1 MAKKNQYTRESYNAV
16 MRAGDFDDLSKTL
29 SASNYD
35 ATFGLYDTALQ
46 QIDEFYVGLKDT
58 TRKLY
63 TNAYE
68 NAKMQSE
75 ATGTYALQQREQLAG
90 ATGLLGSRRYADQVN
105 QKFFDLSDVK
115 QDYTNKLGEQIL
127 SFEQQRQEAASSV
140 QAERAKFG
148 EYFESNV
155 AKMSEYILSRIDPN
169 VLDPATGDISASQL
183 EAQGYVKRNSD
194 GTYSTTDKFKHV
206 LAQFA
211 DSDPASVQK
220 YREEL
225 FATDK
230 DLYDFYTQYFPAAMQ
245 AAGEFSDE
253 ELAKFSDD
261 KIYANE
267 YYNEA
272 NREVYSETIARQSGN
287 AQLTSIM
294 NKATMYGTH
303 DMVDF
308 TRMSDAERIHWA
320 KSINTTTGT
329 SRIDQDLIDSAI
341 KKRSANDYVLK
352 NKTLNEWYDSG
363 KVIVAGGKTYVLDS
377 NKDQKFGASAEAADQ
392 DALLWDGSTEKLG
405 TLVYEGKVKCGD
417 TVIVNG
423 ERYLVTRADK
433 DSDNQDKGGKHAAD
447 VRLIKLREV

>member
-1 MAKKNQYTRESYNAV
+1 MAKKNQYTRESYNAI

-35 ATFGLYDTALQ
+35 STFGQYDAALQ
-46 QIDEFYVGLKDT
+46 QIDEFYVGLQDT
-58 TRKLY
+58 TRELY
-63 TNAYE
+63 ANAYE
-68 NAKMQSE
+68 TAKMQSE

-105 QKFFDLSDVK
+105 QKFFDMTDVK
-115 QDYTNKLGEQIL
+115 QDYTTKLGEQIL
-127 SFEQQRQEAASSV
+127 SLEQQRQKAAETV
-140 QAERAKFG
+140 QTERTKFG
-148 EYFESNV
+148 EYFESNI
-155 AKMSEYILSRIDPN
+155 AKMSDYILSRLDPN
-169 VLDPATGDISASQL
+169 AIDPATGEISASQL

-225 FATDK
+225 FASDK

-272 NREVYSETIARQSGN
+272 NREVYRETIARQSGN

-308 TRMSDAERIHWA
+308 TKMSDAEQIHWA

-363 KVIVAGGKTYVLDS
+363 KLIVAGGKTYVLDS

-405 TLVYEGKVKCGD
+405 TLVYEGKVQCGD

-433 DSDNQDKGGKHAAD
+433 DSDNQEKGGKHAAD

>member
-1 MAKKNQYTRESYNAV
+1 MANKNQYTRESYNAV

-35 ATFGLYDTALQ
+35 ATFGQYDTALQ
-46 QIDEFYVGLKDT
+46 QINEFYVGLQDT
-58 TRKLY
+58 TRELY
-63 TNAYE
+63 ANAYE
-68 NAKMQSE
+68 MAKMQSE

-105 QKFFDLSDVK
+105 QKFFDMTDVK
-115 QDYTNKLGEQIL
+115 QDYTSKLGEQIL
-127 SFEQQRQEAASSV
+127 NLEQQRQKAAETV
-140 QAERAKFG
+140 QTERTKFG

-155 AKMSEYILSRIDPN
+155 AKMSDYILSRLDPNAIDP
-169 VLDPATGDISASQL
+169 VTGEISASQL

-230 DLYDFYTQYFPAAMQ
+230 DLYDFYTQYFPAAIQ

-272 NREVYSETIARQSGN
+272 NREVYRETIARQSGN

-405 TLVYEGKVKCGD
+405 TLVYEGKVQCGD

-433 DSDNQDKGGKHAAD
+433 DSDNQEKGGKHAAD

>member
-1 MAKKNQYTRESYNAV
+1 MANKNQYTRESYNAV

-35 ATFGLYDTALQ
+35 ATFGQYDTALQ
-46 QIDEFYVGLKDT
+46 QINEFYVGLQDT
-58 TRKLY
+58 TRELY
-63 TNAYE
+63 ANAYE
-68 NAKMQSE
+68 TAKMQSE

-105 QKFFDLSDVK
+105 QKFFDMTDVK
-115 QDYTNKLGEQIL
+115 QDYTSKLGEQIL
-127 SFEQQRQEAASSV
+127 SLEQQRQKAAETV
-140 QAERAKFG
+140 QTERTKFG

-155 AKMSEYILSRIDPN
+155 AKMSDYILSRLDPNAIDPT
-169 VLDPATGDISASQL
+169 TGEISASQL
-183 EAQGYVKRNSD
+183 EAQGYVKRNAD

-230 DLYDFYTQYFPAAMQ
+230 DLYDFYTQYFPAAIQ

-272 NREVYSETIARQSGN
+272 NREVYRETIARQSGN
-287 AQLTSIM
+287 GQLTSIM

-405 TLVYEGKVKCGD
+405 TLVYEGKVQCGD

>member
-58 TRKLY
+58 TRELY
-63 TNAYE
+63 ANAYE
-68 NAKMQSE
+68 TAKMQSE

-115 QDYTNKLGEQIL
+115 QDYTTKLGEQIL
-127 SFEQQRQEAASSV
+127 SFEQQRQKAAETV
-140 QAERAKFG
+140 RTERTKFS

-155 AKMSEYILSRIDPN
+155 AKMSDYILSRLDPN

-225 FATDK
+225 FASDK

-272 NREVYSETIARQSGN
+272 NREVYRETIARQSGN

-433 DSDNQDKGGKHAAD
+433 DSDNQEKGGKHAAD

>member
-29 SASNYD
+29 SASNYE
-35 ATFGLYDTALQ
+35 ATYGQYDTALQ

-58 TRKLY
+58 TRQLY
-63 TNAYE
+63 TSAYE
-68 NAKMQSE
+68 TAKMQSE

-127 SFEQQRQEAASSV
+127 GLEQQRQEAASTVRS
-140 QAERAKFG
+140 ERAKFG

-155 AKMSEYILSRIDPN
+155 AKMSDYILSRLDPN
-169 VLDPATGDISASQL
+169 VLDPTTGKVSASQL
-183 EAQGYVKRNSD
+183 EAQGYVKRNAD
-194 GTYSTTDKFKHV
+194 GTYSTTNKFKHI

-211 DSDPASVQK
+211 DSDPATVQK

-225 FATDK
+225 FASDK
-230 DLYDFYTQYFPAAMQ
+230 DLYDFYTQYFPAAIQ
-245 AAGEFSDE
+245 AAGEFSDS

-272 NREVYSETIARQSGN
+272 NREVYRETIERQSGN
-287 AQLTSIM
+287 SQLTSIM
-294 NKATMYGTH
+294 NKAMMYGTN
-303 DMVDF
+303 DMMDF
-308 TRMSDAERIHWA
+308 TKMSDAEQIHWA
-320 KSINTTTGT
+320 KSINTVTGT

-341 KKRSANDYVLK
+341 KKRGKTDYVLK
-352 NKTLNEWYDSG
+352 DKTLNEWYDSN
-363 KVIVAGGKTYVLDS
+363 KVLIAGGKRYVLAS
-377 NKDQKFGASAEAADQ
+377 NKDQKFGGSAEAADQ

-405 TLVYEGKVKCGD
+405 TLVHEGKVQCGD

-433 DSDNQDKGGKHAAD
+433 DPDNQEKGGKHAAD

>member
-1 MAKKNQYTRESYNAV
+1 MAKKNQYTRESYNAI

-35 ATFGLYDTALQ
+35 ATFGQYDSALR

-58 TRKLY
+58 TRELY
-63 TNAYE
+63 ANAYE
-68 NAKMQSE
+68 TARMQSE

-105 QKFFDLSDVK
+105 QKFFDMTDVK
-115 QDYTNKLGEQIL
+115 QDYTTKLGEQIL
-127 SFEQQRQEAASSV
+127 SLEQQRQKAAETV
-140 QAERAKFG
+140 QTERTKFG

-155 AKMSEYILSRIDPN
+155 AKMSTYILSRLDPN

-183 EAQGYVKRNSD
+183 EAQGYVKRNAD
-194 GTYSTTDKFKHV
+194 GTYSATKKFKHV

-225 FATDK
+225 FASDK

-245 AAGEFSDE
+245 AAGEFSDS

-272 NREVYSETIARQSGN
+272 NLDVYRQVIERQKGN
-287 AQLTSIM
+287 PILQRIM
-294 NKATMYGTH
+294 RKALMYGAN
-303 DMVDF
+303 DMTDF
-308 TRMSDAERIHWA
+308 TKMSDAEIIKWA
-320 KSINTTTGT
+320 KSINFNTGM
-329 SRIDQDLIDSAI
+329 SRLDNTFVEPATRYWSKTDVRI
-341 KKRSANDYVLK
+341 K
-352 NKTLNEWYDSG
+352 NKTLSEWYDSG
-363 KVIVAGGKTYVLDS
+363 QVITAGNKKYVFDS
-377 NKDQKFGASAEAADQ
+377 DKNEEFNSFPGQPHEATNEYAT
-392 DALLWDGSTEKLG
+392 LWDGSSGKLRD
-405 TLVYEGKVKCGD
+405 LVKEGKVTIGD
-417 TVIVNG
+417 VVIVRG
-423 ERYLVTRADK
+423 QTYAVTRADK
-433 DSDNQDKGGKHAAD
+433 DKSTPAD
-447 VRLIKLREV
+447 VRLRKVREV

>member
-1 MAKKNQYTRESYNAV
+1 MANKNQYTRESYNAV

-35 ATFGLYDTALQ
+35 ATFGQYDTALQ
-46 QIDEFYVGLKDT
+46 QINEFYVGLQDT
-58 TRKLY
+58 TRELY
-63 TNAYE
+63 ANAYE
-68 NAKMQSE
+68 TAKMQSE

-105 QKFFDLSDVK
+105 QKFFDMTDVK
-115 QDYTNKLGEQIL
+115 QDYTTKLGEQIL
-127 SFEQQRQEAASSV
+127 SFEQQRQKAAETV
-140 QAERAKFG
+140 QTERTKFG

-155 AKMSEYILSRIDPN
+155 AKMSDYILSRLDPN
-169 VLDPATGDISASQL
+169 AIDPATGEISASQL

-272 NREVYSETIARQSGN
+272 NREVYRETIARQSGN

-308 TRMSDAERIHWA
+308 TRMSDAEQIHWA

-405 TLVYEGKVKCGD
+405 TLVYEGKVQCGD

-433 DSDNQDKGGKHAAD
+433 DSDNQEKGGKHAAD

>member
-1 MAKKNQYTRESYNAV
+1 MAKKNQYTRESYNAI

-35 ATFGLYDTALQ
+35 STFGQYDAALQ
-46 QIDEFYVGLKDT
+46 QIDEFYVGLQDT
-58 TRKLY
+58 TRELY
-63 TNAYE
+63 ANAYE

-105 QKFFDLSDVK
+105 QKFFDMTDVK
-115 QDYTNKLGEQIL
+115 QDYTTKLGEQIL
-127 SFEQQRQEAASSV
+127 SLEQQRQKAAETV
-140 QAERAKFG
+140 QTERTKFG

-211 DSDPASVQK
+211 DSDPANVQK

-405 TLVYEGKVKCGD
+405 TLVYEGKVQCGD

-433 DSDNQDKGGKHAAD
+433 DSDNQEKGGKHAAD
-447 VRLIKLREV
+447 VRIIKLREV

>member
-1 MAKKNQYTRESYNAV
+1 MANKNQYTRESYNAV

-35 ATFGLYDTALQ
+35 ATFGQYDTALQ

-58 TRKLY
+58 TRELY
-63 TNAYE
+63 ANAYE
-68 NAKMQSE
+68 NAKTQSE

-115 QDYTNKLGEQIL
+115 QDYTTKLGEQIL
-127 SFEQQRQEAASSV
+127 SFEQQRQKAAETV
-140 QAERAKFG
+140 KTERTKFG

-155 AKMSEYILSRIDPN
+155 AKMSDYILSRLDPN
-169 VLDPATGDISASQL
+169 VIDPATGDISASQL
-183 EAQGYVKRNSD
+183 EAQGYVKRNAD

-405 TLVYEGKVKCGD
+405 TLVYEGKVQCGD

-433 DSDNQDKGGKHAAD
+433 DSDNQEKGGKHAAD

>member
-1 MAKKNQYTRESYNAV
+1 MAKKNQYIRESYNAV

-35 ATFGLYDTALQ
+35 ATFGQYDTALQ
-46 QIDEFYVGLKDT
+46 QIDEFYVGLEDT

-115 QDYTNKLGEQIL
+115 QDYTSKLGEQIL
-127 SFEQQRQEAASSV
+127 SFEQQRQKAAETV
-140 QAERAKFG
+140 QTERTKFG

-155 AKMSEYILSRIDPN
+155 AKMSEYILSRLDPN
-169 VLDPATGDISASQL
+169 VIDPATGTISASQL

-272 NREVYSETIARQSGN
+272 NREVYRETIERQAGN
-287 AQLTSIM
+287 SQLKSVM
-294 NKATMYGTH
+294 SKATMYGTH

-405 TLVYEGKVKCGD
+405 TLVYEGKVQCGD

-433 DSDNQDKGGKHAAD
+433 DSDNQEKGGKHAAD